1 MRICGYDS
9 ALATRLNEERVNY
22 TDEEIES
29 TYEEIV
35 NKIERKMKKQQVEV
49 VVSKIGS
56 YK

>member
-35 NKIERKMKKQQVEV
+35 NKIERKLKKQQVEV
-49 VVSKIGS
+49 ISKIGS

>member
-29 TYEEIV
+29 AYEEIV
-35 NKIERKMKKQQVEV
+35 NRIERKLEKQKVEV
-49 VVSKIGS
+49 ISKIGS